1 MGRHR
6 AGFHISDVPPPFLLF
21 LILLVTFTSSVLA
34 APPPEIRVV
43 RIIGSVQVLRGGAWD
58 KLSAQDTLSANERVR
73 TAVDGEAFLDL
84 GGVASVRV
92 GPDADLRV
100 ASLAVTDAG
109 RARPTVNSRLDLGKG
124 RAWIN
129 VKELSRNSRFEVRTP
144 VIVAGVRG
152 TSFAVG
158 ADGPY
163 AGVGV
168 AVGSVDMGPAP
179 DASDFPDGAVL
190 PLRFTPLLLGVRE
203 QALIGTGDPVRE
215 AIPDEEWNLLK
226 QALQELVNTVEMSR
240 MKRLLDQIPR
250 KEDASLLRLTSAF
263 RALFILKQVIDRANA
278 RLAEVESEFGEN
290 GEFWRS
296 AANLD
301 LLREQSVGAVSEA
314 RLRYESAYEKLAG
327 STVRQIEKIVERYDA
342 FAARARFSEIA
353 GDTPVS
359 GTVRP
364 PEEVIPVTPD
374 LSTPVDIFAVSEI
387 SELVKRTLEQ
397 FFVAL
402 ETEKIGDVED
412 RVAESFFNND
422 RNQFRYGRND
432 FLISVQKDFDHLD
445 NVAYRLRVKSIEF
458 SGNHAIVRLL
468 WDRRATIATTRSEW
482 LVQDRSSLLT
492 FERSDG
498 DQRFLLSR
506 IDGDP
511 IAGLSSSYS
520 GVTLVKDGT
529 LDNARLDTA
538 VSIGDD
544 QKVDTAVA
552 DDFPDVP
559 PTEVGLTP
567 PATGAVTYTINADT
581 VIGAGQTWTLNS
593 GDQVRVAAGVLITVA
608 NGGVLNAHGVTFTNQ
623 GGGNWNGLFF
633 SNTGGANSLLNCTI
647 QNADSGIHLSSV
659 TAISIS
665 NCQVTVNGD
674 AIVSEN
680 STSTIQS
687 NTISGTQRGV
697 RLRGTG
703 TVTMSSNTVR
713 NSTGVAALS
722 IEIAAPFS
730 GTLTSTS
737 DFFTASRYGVL
748 INEGGGTYQFTSSS
762 FTQNTFDGLN
772 VQMGMGS
779 NYTLTGCQINQNAR
793 HGIWDFGQATMT
805 VTSSNM
811 MNNTDSGVRGGFA
824 VQLND
829 CYLSGNNGAAGVDL
843 STATP
848 NSGSAPPQYVE
859 MNTVTNPSATP
870 K

>member
-1 MGRHR
+1 MRL
-6 AGFHISDVPPPFLLF
+6 SLPFLLF
-21 LILLVTFTSSVLA
+21 LIQLVAGVIPA
-34 APPPEIRVV
+34 AAASPPEIRIV
-43 RIIGSVQVLRGGAWD
+43 RIVGSAQVLRAGEWS
-58 KLSAQDTLSANERVR
+58 KLAAQDTVSANERIR
-73 TAVDGEAFLDL
+73 TPGGGEVFLDL
-84 GGVASVRV
+84 GGVAAVRI

-100 ASLAVTDAG
+100 TSLAVTDAG

-158 ADGPY
+158 ADGPF

-168 AVGSVDMGPAP
+168 AAGSVDMGPAP
-179 DASDFPDGAVL
+179 DASDFPDAAAL
-190 PLRFTPLLLGVRE
+190 PSRFTPLLLGVRE

-290 GEFWRS
+290 RS
-296 AANLD
+296 YWQEAASLD
-301 LLREQSVGAVSEA
+301 LLREQTVGAVSEA
-314 RLRYESAYEKLAG
+314 RLRYETAYEKLAG
-327 STVRQIEKIVERYDA
+327 STIRQIEKIVERYDA

-353 GDTPVS
+353 GDTVS
-359 GTVRP
+359 GRIRA

-374 LSTPVDIFAVSEI
+374 LSTPVDPFAASEI
-387 SELVKRTLEQ
+387 AEFVKRTLEQ

-402 ETEKIGDVED
+402 ETEKIGDVEA

-482 LVQDRSSLLT
+482 LVKDQSSILT

-498 DQRFLLSR
+498 DRRFLLSR

-511 IAGLSSSYS
+511 ITGLSSSYS

-529 LDNARLDTA
+529 LDNVRLDTA
-538 VSIGDD
+538 IAIDDD
-544 QKVDTAVA
+544 QRKDTADA

-559 PTEVGLTP
+559 PTEIGLTP
-567 PATGAVTYTINADT
+567 PATGAVTYTLNADT

-593 GDQVRVAAGVLITVA
+593 GDQVRIGAGVRITVA
-608 NGGVLNAHGVTFTNQ
+608 NGGVLNAHGATFTNQ

-647 QNADSGIHLSSV
+647 QNADTGIHLSSV

-665 NCQVTVNGD
+665 SCQVTVTGD

-687 NTISGTQRGV
+687 NTIRGTQRGV

-703 TVTMSSNTVR
+703 TVTMSSNTVQ

-722 IEIAAPFS
+722 IEMAAPFT

-737 DFFTASRYGVL
+737 DFFTVSRMGALFV
-748 INEGGGTYQFTSSS
+748 EGGPGTYQFTSTS
-762 FTQNTFDGLN
+762 FTQNTLDGVN
-772 VQMGMGS
+772 VQMAMGTS
-779 NYTLTGCQINQNAR
+779 YTFTGCQINQNTR
-793 HGIWDFGQATMT
+793 HGIWNVGGATMT
-805 VTSSNM
+805 VSSSNIM
-811 MNNTDSGVRGGFA
+811 QNTDTGIRGGGVA
-824 VQLND
+824 TMND

-843 STATP
+843 STAIP
-848 NSGSAPPQYVE
+848 NSGSAPPQYAE